1 MTSYVSPF
9 TGDVVQPTDVS
20 FRAITLSVN
29 TTLSWPINGNA
40 SGDYVARIMQVTPTT
55 AGLSLFMPPAN
66 QVSVGTDSLIRNMT
80 GTAFTVKDY
89 AGGTIVTVAANK
101 AQYVYLTSNSTT
113 AGTWGVIDF
122 GAGTSSADSAT
133 LAGYGLLAVATTLN
147 QSHPATNFSTGYT
160 FVAADRA
167 QTKIWSGGTGTVN
180 LPAVADV
187 GDNYF
192 FLLKNNG
199 TGSLTVDCYGSQTID
214 LGLTK
219 IFAPDESALI
229 ICTGSEWVTVGYGQS
244 SNFVFTSL
252 VKPVTTGSYNITP
265 SEAANTIQQY
275 VGSLTGNV
283 TALYPPAVNLYV
295 ISNQTTDNGFSLTV
309 STGVVGG
316 FNATIPV
323 GAQVTLICDGTN
335 FLNANTVQVGASNI
349 SIVSGTATLPGL
361 NFAAETNT
369 GIYRPG
375 TGQLNISILGT
386 QRLNLT
392 ATGLTIAGTVNGTT
406 GTFTTGI
413 AGGVFP

>member
-1 MTSYVSPF
+1 
-9 TGDVVQPTDVS
+9 
-20 FRAITLSVN
+20 
-29 TTLSWPINGNA
+29 
-40 SGDYVARIMQVTPTT
+40 
-55 AGLSLFMPPAN
+55 
-66 QVSVGTDSLIRNMT
+66 MT
-80 GTAFTVKDY
+80 GTPFTVKDY

-147 QSHPATNFSTGYT
+147 QSHPATVFSTGYT
-160 FVAADRA
+160 FVLADRA
-167 QTKIWSGGTGTVN
+167 QTKIWTGGTGTVN
-180 LPAVADV
+180 LPAVADA

-219 IFAPDESALI
+219 IFAPNESALI
-229 ICTGSEWVTVGYGQS
+229 VCTGSEWVTIGYGQS

-265 SEAANTIQQY
+265 SEASNTIQEY
-275 VGSLTGNV
+275 VGSLSGNV
-283 TALYPPAVNLYV
+283 IAYYPPAVNLYV
-295 ISNQTTDNGFSLTV
+295 ISNQTTDNGFTLTV

-316 FNATIPV
+316 FNATIPP

-375 TGQLNISILGT
+375 TGQFNISILGT

>member
-20 FRAITLSVN
+20 FRAISLTAN

-40 SGDYVARIMQVTPTT
+40 SGDYVARIMQVTPSTS
-55 AGLSLFMPPAN
+55 GLSLTMPAAN
-66 QVSVGTDSLIRNMT
+66 QVSVGEDSLIRNMT
-80 GTAFTVKDY
+80 GTPFTVKDN

-101 AQYVYLTSNSTT
+101 AQYVYITTNSTA

-133 LAGYGLLAVATTLN
+133 LAGLGLLAVSTTLN
-147 QSHPATNFSTGYT
+147 QSHPATTFSAGYT
-160 FVAADRA
+160 FVTADRA
-167 QTKIWSGGTGTVN
+167 QTKVWVSGTGTVN

-199 TGSLTVDCYGSQTID
+199 TGSLTLDCYGSQTID

-219 IFAPDESALI
+219 IFAPDESAFVV
-229 ICTGSEWVTVGYGQS
+229 CTGSEWLTIGYGQS
-244 SNFVFTSL
+244 SNFVFSSL
-252 VKPVTTGSYNITP
+252 VKPVVTGSYNITP
-265 SEAANTIQQY
+265 SEASNTIQEY
-275 VGSLTGNV
+275 VGTLTGNV
-283 TALYPPAVNLYV
+283 TAYYPPAVNFYV
-295 ISNQTTDNGFSLTV
+295 ISNQTVDNGYTLTV
-309 STGVVGG
+309 STGVSGG
-316 FNATIPV
+316 FNAVIPV

-335 FLNANTVQVGASNI
+335 FLNANTVQVGATNL
-349 SIVSGTATLPGL
+349 SIVSGTATLPGM

-375 TGQLNISILGT
+375 TGQLNMSILGT

-413 AGGVFP
+413 AGGVFT

>member
-20 FRAITLSVN
+20 FRAISLTAN
-29 TTLSWPINGNA
+29 TTLAWPINGNA
-40 SGDYVARIMQVTPTT
+40 SGDYVARIMQVTPSTS
-55 AGLSLFMPPAN
+55 GLSLTMPPAN
-66 QVSVGTDSLIRNMT
+66 QVSVGEDSLIRNMT
-80 GTAFTVKDY
+80 GTPFTVKDS

-101 AQYVYLTSNSTT
+101 AQYVYITTNSTA

-133 LAGYGLLAVATTLN
+133 LAGLGLLAVSTTLN
-147 QSHPATNFSTGYT
+147 QSHPATTFSAGYT
-160 FVAADRA
+160 FVTADRA
-167 QTKIWSGGTGTVN
+167 QTKVWASGTGTVN
-180 LPAVADV
+180 LPAVASV

-199 TGSLTVDCYGSQTID
+199 TGSLTLDCYGSQTID

-219 IFAPDESALI
+219 IFAPDESAFVV
-229 ICTGSEWVTVGYGQS
+229 CTGSEWLTIGYGQS
-244 SNFVFTSL
+244 SNFVFSSL
-252 VKPVTTGSYNITP
+252 VKPVVTGSYNITP
-265 SEAANTIQQY
+265 SEASNTIQEY
-275 VGSLTGNV
+275 VGTLTGNV
-283 TALYPPAVNLYV
+283 TAYYPPAVNFYV
-295 ISNQTTDNGFSLTV
+295 ISNQTVDNGYTLTV
-309 STGVVGG
+309 STGVSGG
-316 FNATIPV
+316 FNAVVPV

-335 FLNANTVQVGASNI
+335 FLNANTVQVGATNL
-349 SIVSGTATLPGL
+349 SIVSGTATLPGM

-375 TGQLNISILGT
+375 TGQLNMSILGT

-413 AGGVFP
+413 AGGVFT